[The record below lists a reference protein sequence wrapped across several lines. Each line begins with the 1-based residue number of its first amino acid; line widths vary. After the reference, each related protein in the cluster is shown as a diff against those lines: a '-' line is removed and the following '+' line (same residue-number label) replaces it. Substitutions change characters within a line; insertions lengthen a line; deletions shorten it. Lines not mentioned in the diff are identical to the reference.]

1 MNNLAMSNQVMRNLT
16 MKSLSIKPLDQDQ
29 KVSPAKE
36 VELCV
41 QKTKGANQAKVTQ
54 P

>member
-1 MNNLAMSNQVMRNLT
+1 

-41 QKTKGANQAKVTQ
+41 QKTKGVNQAKVTQ